1 METKEELVARRTRQ
15 ITELI
20 TDYSRV
26 KGYDTRIENLSPL
39 PNACLQVHT
48 VDRKA
53 HKCGRENH
61 GRGFYTYRQRNRYFR
76 RVPHQHAV
84 AQPLRQHPR
93 RLYLRRMERR
103 NQKTT

>member
-26 KGYDTRIENLSPL
+26 KGYDMRIENLSPYQMRVCRCIRSMGRRI
-39 PNACLQVHT
+39 N
-48 VDRKA
+48 VDERT
-53 HKCGRENH
+53 
-61 GRGFYTYRQRNRYFR
+61 TYRQRNRYFR